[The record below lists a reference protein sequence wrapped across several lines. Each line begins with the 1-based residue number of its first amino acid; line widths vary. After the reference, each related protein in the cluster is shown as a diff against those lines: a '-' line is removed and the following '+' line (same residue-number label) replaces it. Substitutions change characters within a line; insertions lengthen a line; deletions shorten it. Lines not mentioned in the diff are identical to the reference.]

1 MTQRKVLIVGA
12 ASAIA
17 EATARLF
24 AGEGHHLCL
33 AGRNVLRLTTMAED
47 LRVRGAA
54 SVDVVPL
61 DANEFGRHEQVLSHA
76 VEAMGGLDMVLVAH
90 GTLPDQRACEAS
102 VDATLDAITTN
113 ALSVIALLTLV
124 ANRMEQ
130 QGAGTIAV
138 ISSVAGDRGRQSN
151 YVYGTAKGAVTIFMQ
166 GLRNRLAPAGV
177 RVVTIKPGF
186 VDTPMTAGLKK
197 GALWA
202 TPEAVGQRIHRA
214 MTRGED
220 VVYTPWFWRWIMT
233 IIKAV
238 PEAIFKKT
246 RL

>member
-1 MTQRKVLIVGA
+1 MRRILIVGA
-12 ASAIA
+12 TSAIA

-24 AGEGHHLCL
+24 AADGGRICL
-33 AGRNVLRLTTMAED
+33 AGRNATRLSAIAED

-54 SVDVVPL
+54 QVETIAL
-61 DANEFGRHEQVLSHA
+61 DANDFGQHEPVLSH
-76 VEAMGGLDMVLVAH
+76 VVQAMGGLDMVLIAH
-90 GTLPDQRACEAS
+90 GTLPDQQACQAS
-102 VDATLDAITTN
+102 VDATLEAITTN

-124 ANRMEQ
+124 ANRFEQ

-151 YVYGTAKGAVTIFMQ
+151 YVYGTAKGAVSIFTQ
-166 GLRNRLAPAGV
+166 GLRNRLARGGV
-177 RVVTIKPGF
+177 KVVTIKPGF
-186 VDTPMTAGLKK
+186 VDTPMTAAFKK

-202 TPEAVGQRIHRA
+202 TPAAVAKRIHRA
-214 MTRGED
+214 MVKGED
-220 VVYTPWFWRWIMT
+220 IVYTPWFWRWIMA

-238 PEAIFKKT
+238 PESIFKKA